1 MKDERDFDIIYR
13 IYDSYF
19 QYTTLIKKERK
30 EIEWE
35 GNKHVQ
41 RNLIF
46 W

>member
-1 MKDERDFDIIYR
+1 MKDDRALDITYR

-19 QYTTLIKKERK
+19 RYTTLIKKERK